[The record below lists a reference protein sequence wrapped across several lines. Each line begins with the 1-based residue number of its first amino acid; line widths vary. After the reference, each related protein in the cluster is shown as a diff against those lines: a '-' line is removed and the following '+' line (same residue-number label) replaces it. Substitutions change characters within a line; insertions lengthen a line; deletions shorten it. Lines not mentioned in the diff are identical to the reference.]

1 MNINKSLILMKKA
14 DLSEKNWKKVLSF
27 GLNMITGNVKDHD

>member
-27 GLNMITGNVKDHD
+27 GLNMITGNIKDHD